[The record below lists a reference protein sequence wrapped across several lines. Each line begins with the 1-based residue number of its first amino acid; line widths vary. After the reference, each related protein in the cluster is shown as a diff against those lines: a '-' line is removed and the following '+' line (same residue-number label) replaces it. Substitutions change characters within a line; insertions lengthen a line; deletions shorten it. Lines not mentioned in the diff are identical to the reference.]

1 VITIKNTQRAIPINV
16 NQLKKDIQK
25 LLKITGYED
34 FDIGLWITTDKT
46 IRTYNKK
53 YRHKDKATTI
63 LSFPFHDNLKAGN
76 RIHAKTDDDKNL
88 GDMIISAQSVVKN
101 APLWSQTFNQ
111 RLQGLIVHGF
121 CHLLGYT
128 HTSEAEETK
137 MLKKENELIKN
148 VL

>member
-1 VITIKNTQRAIPINV
+1 MITIKNTQRTTPINV
-16 NQLKKDIQK
+16 DQLKKNIQK

-63 LSFPFHDNLKAGN
+63 LSFPYHDTIKAGE
-76 RIHAKTDDDKNL
+76 RIHPQTEDDKNL
-88 GDMIISAQSVVKN
+88 GDIIISAQSVMKN
-101 APLWSQTFNQ
+101 APLWNQTFEQ

-128 HTSEAEETK
+128 HASEAEETE
-137 MLKKENELIKN
+137 MIKKEQELYMD
-148 VL
+148 